1 VDVATIPV
9 EFSLML
15 TTKITN
21 LDLLHQ
27 IKITGK
33 IPELIAGILQQRV
46 IEEHAQRLGLDIS
59 DEELQVGAD
68 QFRQDNKLDTI
79 AETEKW
85 LTDRTLSMDDFE
97 QLVITNL
104 LTHKIARQMFA
115 DKIEPFFHEHILDYG
130 GAIIS
135 EVVVNDY
142 NLAIELFYA
151 IQEGDMSFA
160 DVALDYSTG
169 EHKQSGGYRGL
180 VKRRELPPE
189 ISAVVFATQQPRLL
203 PPIRVAKNTHLIL
216 VTEIIPPQLSS
227 SVRERIMWDLFQD
240 WLQQQMK
247 KQHEHLDFE
256 L

>member
-1 VDVATIPV
+1 
-9 EFSLML
+9 ML
-15 TTKITN
+15 TTKITS

-27 IKITGK
+27 IRITGK
-33 IPELIAGILQQRV
+33 IPELIAGIIQQRV

-79 AETEKW
+79 AKTEKW
-85 LTDRTLSMDDFE
+85 LADRTLSMDDFE

-104 LTHKIARQMFA
+104 LTHKIAHQMFA
-115 DKIEPFFHEHILDYG
+115 DRVKPFFHEHILDYG

-135 EVVVNDY
+135 EVIVNDY

-151 IQEGDMSFA
+151 IQEGDMSFT

-180 VKRRELPPE
+180 VKRRQLPPE
-189 ISAVVFATQQPRLL
+189 ISAMVFASKPPQLL
-203 PPIRVAKNTHLIL
+203 PPIRVAKNTHLVL
-216 VTEIIPPQLSS
+216 VTEIISPQLNA
-227 SVRERIMWDLFQD
+227 VIREQIMWDLFQG
-240 WLQQQMK
+240 WLQEQIKQQ
-247 KQHEHLDFE
+247 QAQIDLN

>member
-1 VDVATIPV
+1 
-9 EFSLML
+9 ML
-15 TTKITN
+15 TTKITS

-33 IPELIAGILQQRV
+33 IPELIAGILQQRI

-85 LTDRTLSMDDFE
+85 LADRTLSMDDFE
-97 QLVITNL
+97 ELVIANL
-104 LTHKIARQMFA
+104 LTHKVVQQMFA
-115 DKIEPFFHEHILDYG
+115 DKVEPFFHEHILNYG

-135 EVVVNDY
+135 EVVVNDH

-160 DVALDYSTG
+160 EVAQDYSTG
-169 EHKQSGGYRGL
+169 EQKRSGGYRGL
-180 VKRRELPPE
+180 VKRRQLPPE
-189 ISAVVFATQQPRLL
+189 ISAVVFSAKPPQLL
-203 PPIRVAKNTHLIL
+203 SPIKVAKDSHLVL
-216 VTEIIPPQLSS
+216 VTEIVSPQLNA
-227 SVRERIMWDLFQD
+227 VIREQILWDLFQG
-240 WLQQQMK
+240 WLQDQI
-247 KQHEHLDFE
+247 KQHRNQLDFK